1 MLGTNTSMIP
11 SLHSLRMNNERQRR
25 RWVLNRKRAESRDL
39 TKLHSI
45 RQVGGITNSVQ
56 SCLVAP
62 GFSSLFWIGFGVGN
76 VKEAFL
82 PRRVAL
88 GTFVWVFRFRNW
100 RKIMNIEG
108 KTEKCANPQCKCTD
122 QSMGGCC
129 SDSCKNAVEIAEP
142 ECHCGHPDC
151 I

>member
-1 MLGTNTSMIP
+1 MSRNATHRS
-11 SLHSLRMNNERQRR
+11 RNEG
-25 RWVLNRKRAESRDL
+25 VLDRVRHRKR
-39 TKLHSI
+39 
-45 RQVGGITNSVQ
+45 
-56 SCLVAP
+56 
-62 GFSSLFWIGFGVGN
+62 
-76 VKEAFL
+76 KEAFL